1 MPSEPARARPL
12 VNVFRAAARS
22 AQVVPS
28 VGRNHKALAL
38 LLSLLVA
45 GVAPIGGWLTLPI
58 VSEDAAAPHQSVS
71 APIYSDDRLTIRLA
85 DSPSPQADDSLRM
98 ATPAAVAFY
107 VYEDGLKFEA
117 SATASTIGE
126 ALAAIGVHVD
136 DGDIV
141 QPPLDS
147 PLKAGAHIHVQHF
160 DRVEVAA
167 DGDLRS
173 IYTRSRTVG
182 AVLAE
187 AGITVESL
195 DKLSHSPEAA
205 VTNGMRVTV
214 TRVAQETVEESEPI
228 PYETVYVTDAGLN
241 PDERR
246 VEPGS
251 EGTLHREVL
260 IVYENGVEVSRSV
273 VREWVDPE
281 PKNEVVSIGPERPAP
296 VYVEATPAAAATEQQ
311 VVSIAVENRA
321 APASVAEAESG
332 AESEPEC
339 SRTLTV
345 YATWYNA
352 ASSGKPKSS
361 PGYGITATGVPVTK
375 GIVAVDPKV
384 IPLGTRM
391 YVPGYGYAV
400 AADTGGAIKGNIID
414 LGYPDGVPVDW
425 RSRYVDVCIL
435 S

>member
-1 MPSEPARARPL
+1 MPSEPARARPI

-45 GVAPIGGWLTLPI
+45 GVAPIGGWFTLPI
-58 VSEDAAAPHQSVS
+58 VSEDAAAPHQSAS

-85 DSPSPQADDSLRM
+85 DLPSPQADDSLQA
-98 ATPAAVAFY
+98 ATPATVAFY

-117 SATASTIGE
+117 SAAASTVAE

-147 PLKAGAHIHVQHF
+147 PLKAGVHIHIQHF

-187 AGITVESL
+187 AGITVEPL

-214 TRVAQETVEESEPI
+214 TRVDRETVEESEPI
-228 PYETVYVTDAGLN
+228 PYETVYVTDASLEPGK
-241 PDERR
+241 RR

-281 PKNEVVSIGPERPAP
+281 PKDEVVSIGPERPAP
-296 VYVEATPAAAATEQQ
+296 VYVEATPATAAAEQQ
-311 VVSIAVENRA
+311 ALGVA
-321 APASVAEAESG
+321 AASTVPTSAAEAGSG

-352 ASSGKPKSS
+352 ASSGKPRGS

-414 LGYPDGVPVDW
+414 LGYPDGAPVDW